1 MAFETEKYQINNN
14 ANLWKKIFQLN
25 EKFSV
30 FNFNSIKYEEI
41 KYKKNTSYNKVYWY
55 RTGDNFDY
63 DSFVIAQIVDKIDY
77 YQDLLTQDK
86 ELLSKYKAYKQYEEE
101 ITKVYQENRL
111 YKSVYNCP
119 MDNCNIFSK
128 FFGASSEDRF
138 RELSHYEDHI
148 FWDKKLHPKFPEIL
162 VIIEAQT
169 RYRDYYSGEQ
179 KTNTH
184 RDSKRYYFLE
194 ILQLYRMAKEKIGK
208 MSFVEQQRAM
218 MSDKLRYAVLSRDKF
233 KCQICGCSQ
242 QDGVKLEV
250 DHIIPVSKGGRTEL
264 DNLQTLCER
273 CNRGK
278 RDEMPT
284 NIPSYSPPTQPVSA
298 LISKPTISQERTTVN
313 SSAYYNSPTT
323 NTSST
328 SKMSKAEAKQLC
340 IKNNISIS
348 STITFASSNDSA
360 SRKYW
365 ANPNINVLNKDWT
378 LILNDKI
385 GKELHIFRIP
395 AGTIKEW
402 QLKMRSDNDDLIDLQ
417 IFYGD
422 KSFQDSRSRWAF
434 APYYIK
440 TIAY

>member
-1 MAFETEKYQINNN
+1 MPIAIFLLVGIAIFFIVIMVRNHNEEEERKYREMQFREREQKLKQEEESNEF
-14 ANLWKKIFQLN
+14 WKKLERLN
-25 EKFSV
+25 LQY
-30 FNFNSIKYEEI
+30 ILTEI
-41 KYKKNTSYNKVYWY
+41 QDSYHLISC
-55 RTGDNFDY
+55 
-63 DSFVIAQIVDKIDY
+63 DSFYFEKKTNTADLFYSDEKRKTYLSGRMFAYYDWFSTFVQITNENLKKFEEYKIKVDSLYAQY
-77 YQDLLTQDK
+77 YQNPNDK
-86 ELLSKYKAYKQYEEE
+86 STELLSRKMLRKPSFRNIHLVVKKGTYLGYGETKY
-101 ITKVYQENRL
+101 ENRDFWYDFFEI
-111 YKSVYNCP
+111 YKLVLEKKGK
-119 MDNCNIFSK
+119 DNFI
-128 FFGASSEDRF
+128 
-138 RELSHYEDHI
+138 
-148 FWDKKLHPKFPEIL
+148 
-162 VIIEAQT
+162 
-169 RYRDYYSGEQ
+169 
-179 KTNTH
+179 
-184 RDSKRYYFLE
+184 
-194 ILQLYRMAKEKIGK
+194 KEERAK
-208 MSFVEQQRAM
+208 MS
-218 MSDKLRYAVLSRDKF
+218 DNLRYNVLSRDNF
-233 KCQICGCSQ
+233 RCVICGKSRK
-242 QDGVKLEV
+242 DGIVLEV

-284 NIPSYSPPTQPVSA
+284 NIPSYSLPKQPVSA
-298 LISKPTISQERTTVN
+298 LISKPTISQERTTIN

-328 SKMSKAEAKQLC
+328 SKISKAEAKQLC

-385 GKELHIFRIP
+385 GRELHVFRIP

-402 QLKMRSDNDDLIDLQ
+402 QVKTRGDNGLIDLQ
-417 IFYGD
+417 IYYGD
-422 KSFQDSRSRWAF
+422 KSFLDSRSRCSF

>member
-1 MAFETEKYQINNN
+1 MPIAIILLIGITIFFVVIAVRNYNEEEDRRYREIQRQEREKILKIEEASNAFWGKLE
-14 ANLWKKIFQLN
+14 QLN
-25 EKFSV
+25 SQYALTQIQDSYDLISCNSFYFEKKTNTTDLFYSDEKRKTYLSGRIFAYYDWFSTFV
-30 FNFNSIKYEEI
+30 QITNENLKKFEEYKIK
-41 KYKKNTSYNKVYWY
+41 V
-55 RTGDNFDY
+55 
-63 DSFVIAQIVDKIDY
+63 DSLYAQY
-77 YQDLLTQDK
+77 YQNPNDK
-86 ELLSKYKAYKQYEEE
+86 SMELLSRKMIEKPSFRNIHLVVKKGTYLGYGETKY
-101 ITKVYQENRL
+101 ENRDFWYDFFEI
-111 YKSVYNCP
+111 YKLVLEKKGK
-119 MDNCNIFSK
+119 DNFI
-128 FFGASSEDRF
+128 
-138 RELSHYEDHI
+138 
-148 FWDKKLHPKFPEIL
+148 
-162 VIIEAQT
+162 
-169 RYRDYYSGEQ
+169 
-179 KTNTH
+179 
-184 RDSKRYYFLE
+184 
-194 ILQLYRMAKEKIGK
+194 KEERAK
-208 MSFVEQQRAM
+208 MS
-218 MSDKLRYAVLSRDKF
+218 DNLRYNVLSRDNF
-233 KCQICGCSQ
+233 RCVICGKSRK
-242 QDGVKLEV
+242 DGIVLEV

-323 NTSST
+323 NTSLT